1 MSSIIDIHY
10 RDGDLETI
18 GGVDRCEFI
27 NGEMI
32 VRDLNAYLTLR
43 IPLASVDWL
52 EVCDSRRSAAEPSR
66 LAEPVCGRSE
76 QTSLRGANREGV
88 CDVRHKSLDVPQRES
103 V

>member
-76 QTSLRGANREGV
+76 QTSLRGAHTERK
-88 CDVRHKSLDVPQRES
+88 RSES
-103 V
+103 RI